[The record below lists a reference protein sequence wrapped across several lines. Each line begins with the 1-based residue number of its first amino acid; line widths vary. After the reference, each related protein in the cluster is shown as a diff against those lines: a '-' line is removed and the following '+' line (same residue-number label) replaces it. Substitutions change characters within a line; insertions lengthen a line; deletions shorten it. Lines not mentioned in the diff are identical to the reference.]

1 MRYFLLLI
9 ALFPLMGLAG
19 ELTRGAN
26 VLEVANHASLNKKNF
41 AVKVEGGIGPCVGWI
56 YFEEENAPSPSAHNQ
71 AFAIALTAL
80 TAGKKVRIHNYSSD
94 SCTGATFIS
103 ISR

>member
-1 MRYFLLLI
+1 MRYCLLFTT
-9 ALFPLMGLAG
+9 LFPLMGLAS

-26 VLEVANHASLNKKNF
+26 VLEVANHAGLDSKNF
-41 AVKVEGGIGPCVGWI
+41 AVKVEGGIGPCVGWV
-56 YFEEENAPSPSAHNQ
+56 YFEEENAPSTSAHNQ

-80 TAGKKVRIHNYSSD
+80 TAGKKVRIHNYSDD
-94 SCTGATFIS
+94 SCSGATFIS